1 MSASRCKHLPD
12 TQARDSEEKA
22 AHLKAPQKSAG
33 LRGGVQILV
42 LGPSNSQ
49 AEPEP
54 REGSNQRK
62 SAIPAHLLCARE
74 GKLCV
79 VYAGTQ

>member
-1 MSASRCKHLPD
+1 MSASRCKHLRD

-22 AHLKAPQKSAG
+22 AHLKAPHKSAG
-33 LRGGVQILV
+33 LRGGIQILL
-42 LGPSNSQ
+42 LGPGTSQ
-49 AEPEP
+49 EECEP
-54 REGSNQRK
+54 RERSNPRK